1 MFVLPVIAFSLFC
14 FLYLGKKRN
23 VIEAVIVSWLFITL
37 CTWIITEFFSLFSL
51 INTIS
56 TVVSW
61 LVICIVLAVWGIR
74 TRLFHQAADHIIKE
88 YKSGKYKRDA
98 NFICVVAFC
107 LFICILSVLR
117 SQDQVDNLYHRLTKI
132 MHWIQNGNIGYFATC
147 RPEEILYPQ
156 LVEYMHMQIY
166 LLRGSDRI
174 ITLVQAGAYLISAC
188 CVYGISRKL
197 GVSRKFAWLSVWIY
211 LLIPMVIIETLTTQT
226 DVAAGAYLLCFVYFL
241 PDYIQ
246 ADQLGMDR
254 NGALSAV
261 CLAASAMFGYLAKPT
276 VCFAMIV
283 FFLWMCIVRLI
294 KRDRFTVL
302 MQYTVIGLAIALILF
317 LPSYIR
323 KYQYRHAPS
332 TVASGSETGT
342 DTSGSESDTDTS
354 DSEAGTDTS
363 GTTVEVE
370 ANIAESVTD
379 GIMDPRVFL
388 AVAIRNIA
396 ANSTSRCFPR
406 INDLIVR
413 VVDKCDRVLHY
424 EDDENFQV
432 MVTLGLG
439 ETSEPSPVIM
449 YFCLAAW
456 ICVITRMSKVN
467 KMQLMYFICATL
479 ALIVQSGLMDYTHFR
494 QRYLIGAMA
503 VLCPAFAVTLDQ
515 IKIGVNYKVQI
526 ATAMIVISAFGTVN
540 MLTYE
545 IPYVI
550 FGLQGGKLH
559 GYFMSNSE
567 NELYYG
573 LMLDYINENDYRTVG
588 MDWRI
593 PYEYVLWQGIDN
605 LERMEHVNI
614 PVLWG
619 TSAKLEDHEFIP
631 DCIVITETKAY
642 IAEGDLMSCHGQ
654 TYRCGWRADNEKGEN
669 YAVMVRQ

>member
-1 MFVLPVIAFSLFC
+1 MFVLPVIAFILFS
-14 FLYLGKKRN
+14 FLYFGKKRN
-23 VIEAVIVSWLFITL
+23 VIEAVIVSWLFMTL

-56 TVVSW
+56 TAVSW

-74 TRLFHQAADHIIKE
+74 TRLFQQVTDHIIKE
-88 YKSGKYKRDA
+88 YKNCKYKRDA
-98 NFICVVAFC
+98 NLICVVVFC
-107 LFICILSVLR
+107 LFICILSILR

-156 LVEYMHMQIY
+156 LVEYMNMHIY
-166 LLRGSDRI
+166 LLMGSDRI
-174 ITLVQAGAYLISAC
+174 ITIVQAGAYLVSAC
-188 CVYGISRKL
+188 CVYGIGRKL

-211 LLIPMVIIETLTTQT
+211 LLTPIVIIETLTTQT

-241 PDYIQ
+241 LDYIQ
-246 ADQLGMDR
+246 ADRLIMDR
-254 NGALSAV
+254 RGALSAA
-261 CLAASAMFGYLAKPT
+261 CLAVSAMFGYLAKPT

-283 FFLWMCIVRLI
+283 FFPWMCIVRLI
-294 KRDRFTVL
+294 KRDKFTVL
-302 MQYTVIGLAIALILF
+302 MQYAIIGLTIGLILF

-323 KYQYRHAPS
+323 KYQYQHTPN
-332 TVASGSETGT
+332 TVASGR
-342 DTSGSESDTDTS
+342 
-354 DSEAGTDTS
+354 EAGTDTS
-363 GTTVEVE
+363 GTEVE
-370 ANIAESVTD
+370 TDANIAESVTD

-388 AVAIRNIA
+388 AVVIRNIA

-406 INDLIVR
+406 MNDLIER
-413 VVDKCDRVLHY
+413 VVDNCDRVLNY
-424 EDDENFQV
+424 EGNKDFRV

-449 YFCLAAW
+449 FFCLAAW
-456 ICVITRMSKVN
+456 ICVITRLSKVN
-467 KMQLMYFICATL
+467 KTQLMYLICATL
-479 ALIVQSGLMDYTHFR
+479 ALIVQSGLMGYTHYR

-515 IKIGVNYKVQI
+515 IKISLHHKVQI
-526 ATAMIVISAFGTVN
+526 ATAMIVISAFGVVN
-540 MLTYE
+540 LLTYE

-550 FGLQGGKLH
+550 FGLQGDKLH
-559 GYFMSNSE
+559 GYFMSDSE

-573 LMLDYINENDYRTVG
+573 LMLDYINANDYRTVG

-614 PVLWG
+614 PAIWG
-619 TSAKLEDHEFIP
+619 TSAKLEDYDFIP
-631 DCIVITETKAY
+631 DCIVITEIEAY
-642 IAEGDLMSCHGQ
+642 IAEGDYMECHGR
-654 TYRCGWRADNEKGEN
+654 TYKCGWRADNEKGRN
-669 YAVMVRQ
+669 YAVMERQ